1 MGTYLQLPLGFSK
14 FGLCPETQK
23 LKRQTTQKKVSILG
37 LAGAVLLLSTTYFD
51 TNAGQSQPEPGDQ
64 SLENSDSSQKLI
76 S

>member
-23 LKRQTTQKKVSILG
+23 SKRQTTQKKVSILG

-51 TNAGQSQPEPGDQ
+51 TNAGQ
-64 SLENSDSSQKLI
+64 L
-76 S
+76 